1 MIKFISLKEKLKT
14 GFFPLLVVY
23 GNDLW
28 LKEKAIENIVSS
40 LNIAV
45 DFNVSKFNEAA
56 DVDAVFLACS
66 TLPFIDSHRAVIVDM
81 NMPQGKKGQELKERL
96 EKFALHPQQSCCLVI
111 NTDNPKPFES
121 VKGVEMVDCTKLDT
135 ENIIKWI
142 TSYVRIN
149 KGTVDR
155 LAAQTIAE
163 YCLNDMAR
171 VSNEVEKLVGYSS
184 DVTLDNVR
192 LLVHKDM
199 EYVVFDLGKAIAGK
213 NVERS
218 LSMISSLIEKGEEP
232 RALFGVLYNF
242 YRRMYY
248 VKTAEGTT
256 ESKANLLQVKPFAL
270 KYVTEVAQNYKPMQ
284 LKKALELFLEADEK
298 IKLFFNDR
306 ETLEFLV
313 LQLLQL

>member
-40 LNIAV
+40 LNITV

-121 VKGVEMVDCTKLDT
+121 VKGVEIVDCTKLDT
-135 ENIIKWI
+135 ENI
-142 TSYVRIN
+142 RIPSHIP
-149 KGTVDR
+149 VD
-155 LAAQTIAE
+155 AQWDI
-163 YCLNDMAR
+163 
-171 VSNEVEKLVGYSS
+171 
-184 DVTLDNVR
+184 
-192 LLVHKDM
+192 
-199 EYVVFDLGKAIAGK
+199 
-213 NVERS
+213 
-218 LSMISSLIEKGEEP
+218 ISVNGEMNLE
-232 RALFGVLYNF
+232 LYNIGSS
-242 YRRMYY
+242 Y
-248 VKTAEGTT
+248 
-256 ESKANLLQVKPFAL
+256 NW
-270 KYVTEVAQNYKPMQ
+270 NYLIVDKLSGSNIFRVHLPMNQ
-284 LKKALELFLEADEK
+284 DEYIVQELRNYGLELESDGTYYLYFTVTPSNSVAILPNESWTGFMYDSEPTYFMSKWNGYADTNGESYYNLSVETVLSYGNDDFMKKDISDGSIWLHFDIADESMQRYQRAAS
-298 IKLFFNDR
+298 L
-306 ETLEFLV
+306 
-313 LQLLQL
+313 